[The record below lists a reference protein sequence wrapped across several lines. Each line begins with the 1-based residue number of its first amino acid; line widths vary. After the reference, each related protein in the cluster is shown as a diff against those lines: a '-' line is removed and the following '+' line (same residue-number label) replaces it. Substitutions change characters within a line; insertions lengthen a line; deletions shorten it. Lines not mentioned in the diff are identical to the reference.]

1 MCEIA
6 AGRKDANALYVYYS
20 WNESAFPTGGQRM
33 LFTSNHDKNAW
44 EGTEYEL
51 FGDAREAATV
61 LSFVGEGTPLIYNGQ
76 EAGNRKRLAFFSL
89 SAIEQEQ
96 AFQLVV
102 ELQNGDRRVHLQDMI
117 TAWEWSTG
125 RSL

>member
-1 MCEIA
+1 MASIA
-6 AGRKDANALYVYYS
+6 DWKLRYDVLVQKEARKRA
-20 WNESAFPTGGQRM
+20 AFFDLPQ
-33 LFTSNHDKNAW
+33 S
-44 EGTEYEL
+44 E
-51 FGDAREAATV
+51 
-61 LSFVGEGTPLIYNGQ
+61 Q
-76 EAGNRKRLAFFSL
+76 EA
-89 SAIEQEQ
+89 

>member
-1 MCEIA
+1 MASIA
-6 AGRKDANALYVYYS
+6 DWKQRYEAL
-20 WNESAFPTGGQRM
+20 
-33 LFTSNHDKNAW
+33 
-44 EGTEYEL
+44 
-51 FGDAREAATV
+51 ARE
-61 LSFVGEGTPLIYNGQ
+61 EM
-76 EAGNRKRLAFFSL
+76 RKREAFFSL
-89 SAIEQEQ
+89 SAIDQEQ

>member
-1 MCEIA
+1 MASIA
-6 AGRKDANALYVYYS
+6 DWKQRYEALV
-20 WNESAFPTGGQRM
+20 Q
-33 LFTSNHDKNAW
+33 K
-44 EGTEYEL
+44 
-51 FGDAREAATV
+51 EA
-61 LSFVGEGTPLIYNGQ
+61 
-76 EAGNRKRLAFFSL
+76 RKRAAFFDLPQS
-89 SAIEQEQ
+89 EQEQ

>member
-1 MCEIA
+1 MASSIDDWKA
-6 AGRKDANALYVYYS
+6 R
-20 WNESAFPTGGQRM
+20 
-33 LFTSNHDKNAW
+33 
-44 EGTEYEL
+44 YEDL
-51 FGDAREAATV
+51 TRE
-61 LSFVGEGTPLIYNGQ
+61 
-76 EAGNRKRLAFFSL
+76 EARKRLAFFSL

>member
-1 MCEIA
+1 MVRRENFESTQPDI
-6 AGRKDANALYVYYS
+6 KDWKA
-20 WNESAFPTGGQRM
+20 R
-33 LFTSNHDKNAW
+33 
-44 EGTEYEL
+44 YEDL
-51 FGDAREAATV
+51 TRE
-61 LSFVGEGTPLIYNGQ
+61 
-76 EAGNRKRLAFFSL
+76 EARKRLAFFSL
-89 SAIEQEQ
+89 SQTEQEQ

>member
-1 MCEIA
+1 MTSSILDWKNRYE
-6 AGRKDANALYVYYS
+6 AL
-20 WNESAFPTGGQRM
+20 T
-33 LFTSNHDKNAW
+33 
-44 EGTEYEL
+44 
-51 FGDAREAATV
+51 RE
-61 LSFVGEGTPLIYNGQ
+61 
-76 EAGNRKRLAFFSL
+76 EARKRLAFFSL
-89 SAIEQEQ
+89 SQTEQEQ

>member
-1 MCEIA
+1 MVRRENFESTQPDI
-6 AGRKDANALYVYYS
+6 KDWKARY
-20 WNESAFPTGGQRM
+20 
-33 LFTSNHDKNAW
+33 
-44 EGTEYEL
+44 EGLT
-51 FGDAREAATV
+51 RE
-61 LSFVGEGTPLIYNGQ
+61 
-76 EAGNRKRLAFFSL
+76 EARKRLAFFSL
-89 SAIEQEQ
+89 SQTEQEQ

>member
-1 MCEIA
+1 M
-6 AGRKDANALYVYYS
+6 AGSIQGWKKRYEALAL
-20 WNESAFPTGGQRM
+20 EEM
-33 LFTSNHDKNAW
+33 
-44 EGTEYEL
+44 
-51 FGDAREAATV
+51 
-61 LSFVGEGTPLIYNGQ
+61 
-76 EAGNRKRLAFFSL
+76 RKREAFFSL

-102 ELQNGDRRVHLQDMI
+102 ELQNGDRRVHLHDMI

>member
-1 MCEIA
+1 M
-6 AGRKDANALYVYYS
+6 AGSIDDWKQRYEAL
-20 WNESAFPTGGQRM
+20 T
-33 LFTSNHDKNAW
+33 
-44 EGTEYEL
+44 
-51 FGDAREAATV
+51 RE
-61 LSFVGEGTPLIYNGQ
+61 
-76 EAGNRKRLAFFSL
+76 EARKRMAFFSL
-89 SAIEQEQ
+89 SAGEKEL

>member
-1 MCEIA
+1 MVRRENFESTQPDIKNWKA
-6 AGRKDANALYVYYS
+6 RYEAL
-20 WNESAFPTGGQRM
+20 T
-33 LFTSNHDKNAW
+33 
-44 EGTEYEL
+44 
-51 FGDAREAATV
+51 RE
-61 LSFVGEGTPLIYNGQ
+61 
-76 EAGNRKRLAFFSL
+76 EARKRLAFFSL
-89 SAIEQEQ
+89 SQTEQEQ

>member
-1 MCEIA
+1 MASSI
-6 AGRKDANALYVYYS
+6 KDWKSRYDAL
-20 WNESAFPTGGQRM
+20 T
-33 LFTSNHDKNAW
+33 
-44 EGTEYEL
+44 
-51 FGDAREAATV
+51 RE
-61 LSFVGEGTPLIYNGQ
+61 
-76 EAGNRKRLAFFSL
+76 EARKRLAFFSL
-89 SAIEQEQ
+89 SAIEHEQ